1 MHRSGTCVR
10 RNNSAAPGASL
21 CRRDDAVITG
31 LMSRVAAP
39 ILSVALAAF
48 VQMALVPGALAGA
61 HDALIARHAAANG
74 VPEQLVRRIIRIES
88 RGNAGAVH
96 AGNYGLMQIR
106 LGTARGVGYSGNAE
120 GLLDP
125 DTNLTYA
132 VKYLAGA
139 YRAAGCDADRA
150 VSYYQRG
157 YYGAALRECA
167 ESPLTRIAE
176 AEPKT
181 AAAKLK
187 RDTAKSDAVAAK
199 PADVIKPKVV
209 RTETIATPKSGSAL
223 AQPVGNF
230 EPKRVAPPP
239 AAIAKTE
246 PVAAKPAEPKAEPRA
261 DPKPGHTQLAE
272 PKLPEPKLAEPKQA
286 EPKLAAP
293 APVAAEPAAK
303 FELASVP
310 MPPARPEFEPAPKR
324 EVQPTRRPA
333 RVHERTDKKPSAEA
347 KAKSD
352 PKADSSGPARVVS
365 FLKKLVTPAK
375 TARKRSVEA
384 EADPPSQ
391 VQPPQ

>member
-1 MHRSGTCVR
+1 
-10 RNNSAAPGASL
+10 
-21 CRRDDAVITG
+21 
-31 LMSRVAAP
+31 MSRVAAP

-48 VQMALVPGALAGA
+48 AQMALAPGALAGP
-61 HDALIARHAAANG
+61 HDALIAKHAAANG
-74 VPEQLVRRIIRIES
+74 VSEQLIRRVIRIES

-106 LGTARGVGYSGNAE
+106 LGTARGVGYSGDAQ

-181 AAAKLK
+181 AAKLK
-187 RDTAKSDAVAAK
+187 RDAAAAKSTDAVAAK
-199 PADVIKPKVV
+199 PNDVIKPKVV
-209 RTETIATPKSGSAL
+209 RTETIAPQQSVGAL
-223 AQPVGNF
+223 ARPVGNF
-230 EPKRVAPPP
+230 EPKRVAPPVQP
-239 AAIAKTE
+239 AAIVKPE
-246 PVAAKPAEPKAEPRA
+246 PAAPKPA
-261 DPKPGHTQLAE
+261 
-272 PKLPEPKLAEPKQA
+272 
-286 EPKLAAP
+286 AP
-293 APVAAEPAAK
+293 EPAAK

-310 MPPARPEFEPAPKR
+310 MPPSRPEFEPPRKR
-324 EVQPTRRPA
+324 QVQPARRSA
-333 RVHERTDKKPSAEA
+333 RVHERTDKKSVAEA
-347 KAKSD
+347 KAKHETKAGVETKPD
-352 PKADSSGPARVVS
+352 PVGAVSS
-365 FLKKLVTPAK
+365 FLKKLVTPDK
-375 TARKRSVEA
+375 TTRKQSVEA
-384 EADPPSQ
+384 DADPPSH

>member
-1 MHRSGTCVR
+1 
-10 RNNSAAPGASL
+10 
-21 CRRDDAVITG
+21 
-31 LMSRVAAP
+31 MSRVAAP
-39 ILSVALAAF
+39 LLSVALAAF
-48 VQMALVPGALAGA
+48 AQMALAPGALAGP
-61 HDALIARHAAANG
+61 HDALIAKHAAANG
-74 VPEQLVRRIIRIES
+74 VPEQLIRRVIRIES

-106 LGTARGVGYSGNAE
+106 LGTARGVGYSGDAQ

-181 AAAKLK
+181 AAKLK
-187 RDTAKSDAVAAK
+187 RDAAAAKSSDAVAAK

-209 RTETIATPKSGSAL
+209 RTETIAPQSGAAL
-223 AQPVGNF
+223 ARPVGNF
-230 EPKRVAPPP
+230 EPKRVAPPVPVQP
-239 AAIAKTE
+239 AAIVKSEA
-246 PVAAKPAEPKAEPRA
+246 PKPAEPKL
-261 DPKPGHTQLAE
+261 G
-272 PKLPEPKLAEPKQA
+272 EPKLATA
-286 EPKLAAP
+286 EPNAR
-293 APVAAEPAAK
+293 

-310 MPPARPEFEPAPKR
+310 MPPARPEFEPPAKR
-324 EVQPTRRPA
+324 EVKPARRTA
-333 RVHERTDKKPSAEA
+333 RVHGRTDKKFSAEA
-347 KAKSD
+347 KAKSE
-352 PKADSSGPARVVS
+352 PQAKADTKPDPVNAVSS
-365 FLKKLVTPAK
+365 FLKKLVTPDK
-375 TARKRSVEA
+375 TARKRPVEA